1 MQVRA
6 ARPTD
11 ILGIA
16 EVHVRSWQETYVGQ
30 VPQDYLDTLSVE
42 DRYERWQELVADIEW
57 PALDL
62 LVLVDDEDGVVG
74 FASTSASRDP
84 DATGST
90 GEVQA
95 IYTRAK
101 VWGRGWGR
109 ALMGAA
115 VARLRGSG
123 FAEARLWVLDSNDRA
138 RRFYEA
144 AGWRVDGAT
153 KPHVIGGQD
162 VVEVR
167 YRLHFGG

>member
-62 LVLVDDEDGVVG
+62 LVSIDRK
-74 FASTSASRDP
+74 STRLNSSHRCSSYA
-84 DATGST
+84 
-90 GEVQA
+90 VFCWKKK
-95 IYTRAK
+95 TRQ
-101 VWGRGWGR
+101 
-109 ALMGAA
+109 
-115 VARLRGSG
+115 
-123 FAEARLWVLDSNDRA
+123 A
-138 RRFYEA
+138 RR
-144 AGWRVDGAT
+144 RRQGA
-153 KPHVIGGQD
+153 Q
-162 VVEVR
+162 
-167 YRLHFGG
+167 